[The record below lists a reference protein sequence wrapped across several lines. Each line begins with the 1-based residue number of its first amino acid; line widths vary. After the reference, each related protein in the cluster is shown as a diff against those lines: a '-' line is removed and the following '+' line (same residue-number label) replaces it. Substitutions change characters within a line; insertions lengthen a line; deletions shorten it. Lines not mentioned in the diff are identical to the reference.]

1 MIMRTAEI
9 ERKNGVEGS
18 FPTSCKEKGS
28 RFIVTGEIGTA
39 SCIHQSP
46 IRVNVDWIVLFS
58 A

>member
-1 MIMRTAEI
+1 MRTADL
-9 ERKNGVEGS
+9 ERKDGVEGS
-18 FPTSCKEKGS
+18 FPISLKEKAS

-46 IRVNVDWIVLFS
+46 IRVKVDWIVLFS